1 MSSSESLKTDKRERI
16 LVAAKAVFAEKGFS
30 GAAIADIA
38 TRADIGKGTVYE
50 YYKSKEELF
59 FAVFEW
65 FIDEGATAVRVDIA
79 VLGLPVSDQLKA
91 LSESVI
97 GQWAELK
104 TEFALVMEFW
114 AASSTSA
121 SRNRFRQAFRHLYD
135 HYRSIIVALLQ
146 EGIDQ
151 GEFSDDLAPDSIA
164 AALVGAW
171 DAMFLQAWFDDEFDL
186 HRVSRDFNQ
195 VLIRGL
201 RAEKRD

>member
-186 HRVSRDFNQ
+186 HGVSRDFNQ